1 MKNLGAA
8 MQESAEHGA
17 EGDDRELFEER
28 EASEGGGNSLDNY
41 VTENTRSFRR
51 RVERRT
57 LLIVTLLLST
67 MIMIRLLLMGVILIT
82 GVSASM
88 SSWLPVECRLQN
100 LGATICLVFGTYN
113 LIALTGWLMQDGWG
127 WWMSVIGIPWVAFQ
141 WIASGLVMIK
151 FSEYALPGQFVLGI
165 GILLVVPLSFLVW
178 MMMGRK
184 TQNRFGVMAGQRL
197 PLIVANTVGAV
208 LSGAFAVFLMQQMR

>member
-1 MKNLGAA
+1 
-8 MQESAEHGA
+8 MQESVEHGA
-17 EGDDRELFEER
+17 EGDDGELFEER
-28 EASEGGGNSLDNY
+28 DVSEGRGNSLDGY

-57 LLIVTLLLST
+57 LLIVTLLLSM
-67 MIMIRLLLMGVILIT
+67 MIMTRLLLMAAVLIP

-88 SSWLPVECRLQN
+88 RNWLPMECRLQN

-141 WIASGLVMIK
+141 WIASGLVMMT
-151 FSEYALPGQFVLGI
+151 FSEYALPGQLVLGV